1 MDYVANFNNE
11 LVYCQAV
18 EKLMGLDVPERAEYV
33 RVILCELNRIAS
45 HLLYVGTIG
54 LDAGAMTPTMFA
66 FRGRERIQSLFEAI
80 SGARMMHNY
89 FRIGGV
95 KEDLPDDFEQRIA
108 ELLPVLRQ
116 DVEESDR
123 ILTFNEIFLT
133 RLKDVGAISPEEA
146 IDFGFTGPCL
156 RGCGVE
162 YDVRKARPYSVYD
175 RFDFEVPVGP
185 GRRLLGPALGARPGN
200 VRVPED
206 YRAGLG
212 ADSRRGSGFLPWAP
226 PHSAAG
232 RGGVRADRE
241 PPGRD
246 WRSPDQQWHR
256 PPVPFEGAA
265 AVLLQSF
272 GHQATAAGLVDCG
285 LGGDSRFAGYRAGGG
300 GPVMPFAP
308 PLLAVTVL
316 EVAWMVV
323 ALLLM
328 FSGLSAVVLS
338 LVWLERKALG
348 RLQMRLGP
356 TRTGL
361 FGLLQPVADAVKLIL
376 KEDIV
381 PNSSDRAIFW
391 AAPVIVV
398 LSAFMIWVTI
408 PAAEGLVLRNLELGL
423 FYITAF
429 AVIGILGL
437 VLAGWGS
444 ANKYGVLG
452 GLRSAAQL
460 ISYEIPVIMVVV
472 AVGMLAQSL
481 DLRVIV
487 ASQENIPYALILPLG
502 MVVFF
507 IAGLAEVGRTPFDIY
522 HAESEVV
529 GGPFVEY
536 SGAHWSVF
544 FLAEYINT
552 FAIAALVT
560 LLFLGGWTWPWGAAA
575 LAWLPSL
582 PDVPW
587 LAPLLSLIW
596 FLIKVYAVILVV
608 FWIRGTF
615 PRLRIDQLMAFAW
628 KAMVPISFY
637 AIVIT
642 AVYLFYD
649 WPGWSLTLM
658 SVAGLA
664 LVGYIVYRKMM
675 EPVRRVAE
683 IKARQAAQA
692 SQSTGVYARPA
703 SPARSLN
710 YAEQR

>member
-1 MDYVANFNNE
+1 
-11 LVYCQAV
+11 
-18 EKLMGLDVPERAEYV
+18 
-33 RVILCELNRIAS
+33 
-45 HLLYVGTIG
+45 
-54 LDAGAMTPTMFA
+54 MTFA
-66 FRGRERIQSLFEAI
+66 
-80 SGARMMHNY
+80 
-89 FRIGGV
+89 
-95 KEDLPDDFEQRIA
+95 
-108 ELLPVLRQ
+108 
-116 DVEESDR
+116 
-123 ILTFNEIFLT
+123 
-133 RLKDVGAISPEEA
+133 
-146 IDFGFTGPCL
+146 
-156 RGCGVE
+156 
-162 YDVRKARPYSVYD
+162 
-175 RFDFEVPVGP
+175 
-185 GRRLLGPALGARPGN
+185 
-200 VRVPED
+200 
-206 YRAGLG
+206 
-212 ADSRRGSGFLPWAP
+212 
-226 PHSAAG
+226 
-232 RGGVRADRE
+232 
-241 PPGRD
+241 
-246 WRSPDQQWHR
+246 
-256 PPVPFEGAA
+256 VPF
-265 AVLLQSF
+265 
-272 GHQATAAGLVDCG
+272 
-285 LGGDSRFAGYRAGGG
+285 
-300 GPVMPFAP
+300 
-308 PLLAVTVL
+308 LAVTIL
-316 EVAWMVV
+316 EVVWMVV
-323 ALLLM
+323 ALLAM
-328 FSGLSAVVLS
+328 FTGLSVVVLS
-338 LVWLERKALG
+338 LTWLERKALG
-348 RLQMRLGP
+348 RLQLRLGP

-361 FGLLQPVADAVKLIL
+361 FGLMQPVADAVKLIL
-376 KEDIV
+376 KEDII

-429 AVIGILGL
+429 AVVGILGL

-487 ASQENIPYALILPLG
+487 ASQEQIPYAVLLPLG

-560 LLFLGGWTWPWGAAA
+560 LLFLGGWSWPWGSAA
-575 LAWLPSL
+575 LSWLPSL
-582 PDVPW
+582 PDIAW
-587 LAPLLSLIW
+587 LGPLLHLVW

-628 KAMVPISFY
+628 KVMVPLSFF

-649 WPGWSLTLM
+649 WPAWTLTLM
-658 SVAGLA
+658 SLTGLVV
-664 LVGYIVYRKMM
+664 VGYIVYRKMM
-675 EPVRRVAE
+675 EPARRIAE
-683 IKARQAAQA
+683 IKARQSAQAAQRRA
-692 SQSTGVYARPA
+692 SRQTG
-703 SPARSLN
+703 
-710 YAEQR
+710 